1 MDITGKIKFIG
12 EVQQPSDKFRKRDFV
27 VTDES
32 SQYPQHI
39 LIQVTQDRVVLLDD
53 CRVGDEVKVHF
64 NLRGREWT
72 DPQGQVKYFNTIE
85 AWRIEKAKWDRA
97 LPRSASK
104 QSQTAGNSTD
114 IEQSQ
119 PAQEDDLPF

>member
-97 LPRSASK
+97 VARSASEA
-104 QSQTAGNSTD
+104 SQTSGNSTD
-114 IEQSQ
+114 IDQSQ

>member
-12 EVQQPSDKFRKRDFV
+12 DVQQVSDKFRKRDFV
-27 VTDES
+27 VTDDS

-39 LIQVTQDRVVLLDD
+39 SIQVTQDKVVLLDD

-72 DPQGQVKYFNTIE
+72 DPKGEVKYFNTIE

-97 LPRSASK
+97 VARSASETT
-104 QSQTAGNSTD
+104 QTSGNKPEF
-114 IEQSQ
+114 EQSQ
-119 PAQEDDLPF
+119 QSQEDDLPF